1 MTFTLDERIKIH
13 NILAQHT
20 YPKEQ
25 LGFFTMD
32 DLIDLIQKAI
42 NQ

>member
-1 MTFTLDERIKIH
+1 MQLTDEQRIKIAQ
-13 NILAQHT
+13 ILEHHT

-32 DLIDLIQKAI
+32 DLINLIEKTL
-42 NQ
+42 